1 MGIKAGAPRTEP
13 VDVLEAGDGC
23 GRRMGWGLPSWLVK
37 TTDGRR
43 GGAYSRRV
51 RRHRQTGRS
60 KVRLGSRILIILPR
74 PTSDLL
80 NPVAV

>member
-1 MGIKAGAPRTEP
+1 MG
-13 VDVLEAGDGC
+13 AGDGWAGGC
-23 GRRMGWGLPSWLVK
+23 QAGWSKQRMGEEEGHIPDVFVG
-37 TTDGRR
+37 TGRP
-43 GGAYSRRV
+43 
-51 RRHRQTGRS
+51 GRS

>member
-1 MGIKAGAPRTEP
+1 MG
-13 VDVLEAGDGC
+13 VGDLV
-23 GRRMGWGLPSWLVK
+23 WGLPSWLVK
-37 TTDGRR
+37 STDGRR

-51 RRHRQTGRS
+51 RQQTGWS